1 MSIQSEIT
9 RLQNAKTSISQAI
22 AGKGVNVGD
31 ADTIDAYA
39 TAREEIQVADATIY
53 TGSAAPDNSMGK
65 DGDLYIMV

>member
-39 TAREEIQVADATIY
+39 TAIEQIQVADSTIY